1 LRRAPAADDPY
12 RALARRLSPALLHQP
27 GDARS
32 QPSPVHAVLQLR
44 ATTAWLPR
52 LRPHP
57 GDNLPRRPGSS
68 TLSSCSLW
76 DGESV
81 NTNPSLDSLVD
92 VRSGDARPTRPAP
105 AGTSRIRFKVAQWE
119 TTGSQGIARMPGCGD

>member
-1 LRRAPAADDPY
+1 MAVANSKPSSPRPVRRWASAPPGSSRGRLDQRLRGALAADDSH

-81 NTNPSLDSLVD
+81 NTKPSLDSLVD
-92 VRSGDARPTRPAP
+92 VRSGDA
-105 AGTSRIRFKVAQWE
+105 
-119 TTGSQGIARMPGCGD
+119 